1 MVTSGLFPIPDP
13 GAACVISCRAPQ
25 PAGHGAPHRYPF
37 PGIHASA
44 RRENAMKDPAYA
56 FITSGLCACLALL
69 LTAPIDAQGPVPKA
83 PSPVLVTSCG
93 QSPGPLKL
101 TVFLKKLQIVHAYKA
116 EATAQDV
123 ASRKYKSVIIVTG
136 ASLKGMGA
144 AGVSIKDELARTNA
158 LIAEAKKQGVMVIG
172 AHVEGMERRAQGA
185 APGDNSDELSIDAVC
200 PKSQLL
206 IVRKDGDA
214 DSRFTTIS
222 KANKI
227 PIVLFE
233 KNLEI
238 GDVLKNV
245 FGQ

>member
-1 MVTSGLFPIPDP
+1 MK
-13 GAACVISCRAPQ
+13 APS
-25 PAGHGAPHRYPF
+25 H
-37 PGIHASA
+37 
-44 RRENAMKDPAYA
+44 A

-69 LTAPIDAQGPVPKA
+69 LTVRIVSQGPLPKA
-83 PSPVLVTSCG
+83 SSPVLVTSCG

-101 TVFLKKLQIVHAYKA
+101 TVFLKKLQIVHDYKA

-123 ASRKYKSVIIVTG
+123 SSKKYKSVIIVTG

-144 AGVSIKDELARTNA
+144 AGVSIKEELARTNA

-222 KANKI
+222 KVNKI